1 MLIDNL
7 SDWPIHAILML
18 VGIALIGAAAI
29 IARKKKKITKW
40 MIKHKIT
47 AILGVFSCLAG
58 LGLGIRMVGENFN
71 NHINSIHS
79 VFGLISISFLSFTPL
94 IGQFIFWTVKKKR
107 PPKKIRSIR
116 LFHKW
121 IGRITILIVI
131 ITISLGTLRLFF

>member
-7 SDWPIHAILML
+7 SDWPTHAILML

-94 IGQFIFWTVKKKR
+94 IGQSILWTVKKKR

-121 IGRITILIVI
+121 LGRITILIVI